1 MNGDTLIQNKKL
13 NTYIRITVAQALQEI
28 LTDPEYGLELTEL
41 VKKRLKSKPKKL
53 IPFEQI
59 KKKYC

>member
-1 MNGDTLIQNKKL
+1 MNGNTLTQNKEL
-13 NTYIRITVAQALQEI
+13 NAHIRITVAQVLQEI
-28 LTDPEYGLELTEL
+28 LADPEYRLELTDL
-41 VKKRLKSKPKKL
+41 VKKRLKSKPKKF